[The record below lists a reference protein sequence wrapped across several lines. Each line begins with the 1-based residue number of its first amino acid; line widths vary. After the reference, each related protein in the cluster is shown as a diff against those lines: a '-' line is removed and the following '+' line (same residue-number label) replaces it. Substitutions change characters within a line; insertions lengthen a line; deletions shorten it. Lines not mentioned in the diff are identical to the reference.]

1 MTAHRSTPSP
11 RPGNA
16 TVVTKPEENKPTP
29 AADKGPA
36 QTQPAASHPTPPPGL
51 GSVPTRQP
59 SVPPQQAEG
68 IKLLDDLVKS
78 VMNPNFR
85 FVFSAKGWPDELNP
99 PEDYPSL
106 IDPYGG
112 VKRRYMREKAEN
124 ERAKQEAED
133 RALLQQQQQSSQVEE
148 ENRESGSSQLGGEPD
163 DSHPGSAQG
172 TARVPMSVIQPPSQ
186 QQTAA
191 NSAVGSPMSTVQQFQ
206 NLNLNGRTITPLQ
219 QQQLMLLKG
228 ANGQQANLMDQL
240 PATTGVGGFD
250 PNPLARAAAFPS
262 QTLSMG
268 GVQGHTRQSSR
279 FSFANDSKATT
290 NQRIIGNPANMMQ
303 ISSPNPLATPTAPH
317 GLGTHYFTSGVQG
330 PPPGLKTAGTPPV
343 SGGGMFAQGHGFTS
357 AMNTNLG
364 LSVKQDGNTDL
375 MRELMRSRGATSGA
389 GVQAHEAPK
398 REFISPFIQQ
408 HNTPPPMAPVS
419 GLLSSLYG
427 HQPGAYPEPGPQK
440 QKKRGK
446 KHRNAAN
453 TSSGGGGV
461 VDLADPSIL
470 QARMHQGGAN
480 AAVAGQGLYGSQGQ
494 GGFNQSVM
502 YGGQQY
508 PRW

>member
-1 MTAHRSTPSP
+1 MPS
-11 RPGNA
+11 
-16 TVVTKPEENKPTP
+16 K
-29 AADKGPA
+29 
-36 QTQPAASHPTPPPGL
+36 
-51 GSVPTRQP
+51 
-59 SVPPQQAEG
+59 QAEG

-99 PEDYPSL
+99 PENYPSL

-112 VKRRYMREKAEN
+112 VKRRYMREKAER
-124 ERAKQEAED
+124 ERAKQEAET
-133 RALLQQQQQSSQVEE
+133 RALLQQQSYQLEE

-163 DSHPGSAQG
+163 DPHPGPAQG
-172 TARVPMSVIQPPSQ
+172 VNRGPMSVIQPPSQ

-191 NSAVGSPMSTVQQFQ
+191 SSAVGSPMATVQQFQ

-250 PNPLARAAAFPS
+250 PNPLARAAGFPT
-262 QTLSMG
+262 QTLPMTG
-268 GVQGHTRQSSR
+268 MQGHARQSSR
-279 FSFANDSKATT
+279 FSFANDSKAAA
-290 NQRIIGNPANMMQ
+290 NQRILGNNSNMMPT
-303 ISSPNPLATPTAPH
+303 SSPNPLATPTTQH
-317 GLGTHYFTSGVQG
+317 SLGTHYFASGVQG
-330 PPPGLKTAGTPPV
+330 PPPGLKNAGTPPV

-357 AMNTNLG
+357 GMNMG
-364 LSVKQDGNTDL
+364 AKQDANADL
-375 MRELMRSRGATSGA
+375 MRELMRGRGTAGA
-389 GVQAHEAPK
+389 GVQTHEAPK
-398 REFISPFIQQ
+398 REFISPFLQQ
-408 HNTPPPMAPVS
+408 HNTPPPLAPVS

-480 AAVAGQGLYGSQGQ
+480 AAALAGQGLYGSQGQ

-502 YGGQQY
+502 YGGQQQY